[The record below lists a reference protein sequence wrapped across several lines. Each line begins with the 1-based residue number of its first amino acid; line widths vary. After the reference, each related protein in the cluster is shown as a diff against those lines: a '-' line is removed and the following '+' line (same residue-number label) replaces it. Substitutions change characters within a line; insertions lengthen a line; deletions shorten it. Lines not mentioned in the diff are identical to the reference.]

1 VSTKVDENL
10 GRRCVDVLR
19 SAGHDAT
26 TVPEQGLCS
35 ASDEELITACSSEGR
50 VLVTLDLDFANP
62 LVFRPSSYAGIAVLR
77 LPRRTTADD
86 ITRAARVLVGGLS
99 TRGIKGKLWVVRGD
113 RIREYDEESAT

>member
-1 VSTKVDENL
+1 VRIKVDENL

-35 ASDEELITACSSEGR
+35 ASDEHVVGVCCAERR

-62 LVFRPSSYAGIAVLR
+62 LVFRPSSYSGIAVLR
-77 LPRRTTADD
+77 LPRRATADD
-86 ITRAARVLVGGLS
+86 IAHATRTLVGGLAA
-99 TRGIKGKLWVVRGD
+99 RDIAGRLWVVRGG
-113 RIREYDEESAT
+113 RIREYDEESVT